1 MAAETVR
8 WTPSRDSGF
17 SRLESPREGGLCSC
31 TYQPWLTAGGV
42 VGPIYTCTS
51 SQGVVGLPVPFWA
64 KLHHPLPSC

>member
-17 SRLESPREGGLCSC
+17 SRLESPKGACVAAPTNPGSL
-31 TYQPWLTAGGV
+31 PGGV

-64 KLHHPLPSC
+64 KLHHALPSC